1 MFRNSLTVT
10 TTLKIMNFSINK
22 RMKKTAKIRKCP
34 CSEISASRHAQE
46 SRERKYREKD
56 REIGGQGKGEIAR
69 ERQAWIEK
77 EFKK

>member
-1 MFRNSLTVT
+1 
-10 TTLKIMNFSINK
+10 
-22 RMKKTAKIRKCP
+22 MKKTAKIRKCP

-56 REIGGQGKGEIAR
+56 REIGGQGKEAR